1 LKERGGAKINEQAIS
16 IRKKRYDMLNN
27 RLNENLPWD
36 FELVNNLRE
45 IRNCGRP
52 IQLPVTVAVTALLAA
67 LI

>member
-1 LKERGGAKINEQAIS
+1 
-16 IRKKRYDMLNN
+16 MLNN